1 MDKIIN
7 KILFGTKI
15 ICLLVAF
22 TITLYILLIRMD
34 TYGLSVLSIIPLF
47 IPMLLLLITF
57 VFSLFLNIGKN
68 NIFFN
73 IACVL
78 VLLAII
84 VIDYRVLF
92 DHNIISKTNINLY
105 FFDLASNKIK
115 VMLYLSFISNIL
127 LMIYEKKNKIHS

>member
-34 TYGLSVLSIIPLF
+34 TYELSVLSIIPLF